1 MKKQKKFAVMKIDR
15 QATRKLGQHES
26 RLTSYAAAVG
36 AFLAGGAAVNADVI
50 FYDLSGA
57 PQSTTSNGSVYFN
70 FETGAVGP
78 TAPVTPA
85 SGTFHLHQSTVP
97 TARSSATR
105 HAAVVFGLPAGNGAA
120 SIAVSNGNP
129 PSAQDLAS
137 HAPIGNSRRFQTH
150 GTLYA
155 NSESIGN
162 GRWHPG
168 QDTGYLG
175 VTFKGANGVHYGWA
189 LVTLN
194 NDVSTTLRG
203 FAYETVANKSIQA
216 GQIPLLLTKAVSRK
230 TQGAA
235 DFDISLPLTGS
246 PGVECRTG
254 GAGNNHTLVF
264 TFTTNIVS
272 GNASVTNGAVATP
285 GTLTF
290 SGTTMILPLSGVSDD
305 QLIEITLSN
314 VTDNFGQILPNS
326 VVKIWVAFADVTGDL
341 AVNASDVSLTKAK
354 SGQALN
360 QTNFREDVTVNGSI
374 NSSDVSAVKSE
385 SGLGP
390 IPSRKLKG
398 FETQIAP
405 R

>member
-1 MKKQKKFAVMKIDR
+1 MRLVRQFPGSGWNLTDNLIDSRNGLEKIAKVPKISARFSTFLMKKQKESDGAEIDS
-15 QATRKLGQHES
+15 QATQKHGQHES
-26 RLTSYAAAVG
+26 RLISYAAAVG

-57 PQSTTSNGSVYFN
+57 PQSTTSNGSLYFN
-70 FETGAVGP
+70 FETGAVSP

-137 HAPIGNSRRFQTH
+137 HAPIASSRRFQTH

-175 VTFKGANGVHYGWA
+175 VTFKDANGVHYGWA

-235 DFDISLPLTGS
+235 DRYQSSAYRKPRRRNAA
-246 PGVECRTG
+246 P
-254 GAGNNHTLVF
+254 AG
-264 TFTTNIVS
+264 
-272 GNASVTNGAVATP
+272 
-285 GTLTF
+285 
-290 SGTTMILPLSGVSDD
+290 
-305 QLIEITLSN
+305 
-314 VTDNFGQILPNS
+314 
-326 VVKIWVAFADVTGDL
+326 
-341 AVNASDVSLTKAK
+341 
-354 SGQALN
+354 
-360 QTNFREDVTVNGSI
+360 R
-374 NSSDVSAVKSE
+374 
-385 SGLGP
+385 
-390 IPSRKLKG
+390 
-398 FETQIAP
+398 
-405 R
+405 